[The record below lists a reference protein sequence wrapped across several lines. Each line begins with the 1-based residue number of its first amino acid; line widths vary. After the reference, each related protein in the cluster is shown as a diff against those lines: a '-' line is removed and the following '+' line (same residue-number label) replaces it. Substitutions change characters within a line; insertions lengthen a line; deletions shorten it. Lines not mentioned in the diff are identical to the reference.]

1 MINIDGWVK
10 AIHVADWCTGKDYR
24 VFRTEEEA
32 LEWIGQ
38 NCEDQGEDGLY
49 YLGNRVELY

>member
-1 MINIDGWVK
+1 MINIDGWIN
-10 AIHVADWCTGKDYR
+10 AIHVADWNTGEDYR
-24 VFRTEEEA
+24 AFRTEEEA
-32 LEWIGQ
+32 LEWIEQ